1 MSRERQLV
9 MLVDDNLANLR
20 LGKTAL
26 SGGYDVLTTDSAER
40 MFDLLGRRRP
50 GLILLDVDMPALDG
64 YEALRRLKADPAT
77 AGIPVIFLTALD
89 HPDLELK
96 GLALGAVDYVSKPFN
111 PALLSQRVE
120 IHLTMAEQRRQL
132 ESQRQSLRLYN
143 QDLRRMVDEKAG
155 EIIKLQNAVLK
166 TVADL
171 VESRDDIT
179 GEHLE
184 HTQRG
189 LSVMVEGL
197 KAGGVYQDEIDGWDI
212 PLLLESSLLHD
223 VGKIAISDAILKK
236 PAKLTEAEFEQ
247 MKRHAVLGVRII
259 ERIQS
264 YASES
269 DFLAYAKVMAG
280 THHERWDGLGYPD
293 GLAGEAIPLKGR
305 LMAIADV
312 YDALVAVR
320 PYKSAFPKPTAVGII
335 LEGRGTHF
343 DPALVDVFEKVADRF

>member
-1 MSRERQLV
+1 MRRERQLV
-9 MLVDDNLANLR
+9 MLVDDNLANLK

-26 SGGYDVLTTDSAER
+26 ADVYDVLTIDSAR
-40 MFDLLGRRRP
+40 SMFGLLERRRP
-50 GLILLDVDMPALDG
+50 GLILLDIDMPEIDG
-64 YEALRRLKADPAT
+64 YEAIRRLKADPAT
-77 AGIPVIFLTALD
+77 ADIPVIFLTALD
-89 HPDLELK
+89 HPDHELK
-96 GLALGAVDYVSKPFN
+96 GLALGAVDYVAKPFN
-111 PALLSQRVE
+111 PPLLRQRVE
-120 IHLTMAEQRRQL
+120 IHLTMAEQRRIL
-132 ESQRQSLRLYN
+132 ESQRSKLRRYN
-143 QDLRRMVDEKAG
+143 LDLRKMVDEKAG
-155 EIIKLQNAVLK
+155 EVIALQNAVLK

-171 VESRDDIT
+171 VETRDDIT
-179 GEHLE
+179 GEHME

-197 KAGGVYQDEIDGWDI
+197 KDRGVYLSEVDTWDI

-236 PAKLTEAEFEQ
+236 PAKLTEEEFEE
-247 MKRHAVLGVRII
+247 MRRHCELGVRII

-280 THHERWDGLGYPD
+280 THHERWDGRGYPA
-293 GLAGEAIPLKGR
+293 GLAGEDIPLKGS

-320 PYKSAFPKPTAVGII
+320 PYKSAFPKPVAVGII
-335 LEGRGTHF
+335 LEGRGTNF